1 MTAIR
6 QVSKPFRARPR
17 TDVRPRFQ
25 HPVPCKR
32 CSGSRY
38 VGADYCL
45 ACDGWGEVEGPPP
58 ATRAPLPARPLAPA
72 EVELVASF
80 IGLANA
86 YDAFQGAIGRAI
98 AATRAA
104 QTAGVAQGGMLH
116 ALEQVRLAAGG
127 AGLSDHIKRFKWW
140 ADARDARAKAGP

>member
-1 MTAIR
+1 
-6 QVSKPFRARPR
+6 
-17 TDVRPRFQ
+17 
-25 HPVPCKR
+25 
-32 CSGSRY
+32 

-58 ATRAPLPARPLAPA
+58 ATPAPLPARPLAPA

-80 IGLANA
+80 LALA
-86 YDAFQGAIGRAI
+86 TSYAAFQGAIGRAI

-104 QTAGVAQGGMLH
+104 ESAGVAQAGM
-116 ALEQVRLAAGG
+116 ARTLEQVRLAAGG
-127 AGLSDHIKRFKWW
+127 AGLSDHIRRFKWW

>member
-1 MTAIR
+1 MTAVVR
-6 QVSKPFRARPR
+6 QAIRARPR
-17 TDVRPRFQ
+17 PDIRPRFRN
-25 HPVPCKR
+25 PVACTR

-45 ACDGWGEVEGPPP
+45 ACDGWGEVEGSPP
-58 ATRAPLPARPLAPA
+58 ATRAPLTARPLVPA

-86 YDAFQGAIGRAI
+86 YEAFQGAIGRAI

-104 QTAGVAQGGMLH
+104 QASGVAQGGMLH
-116 ALEQVRLAAGG
+116 ALEQVRLASGG